1 MQFPFGDNTYEY
13 RRNSSLLL
21 SRYFPTGKNL
31 GVEKSAF
38 PCKWMIVK
46 ESARKA
52 RAHQVRLIFT
62 VFRRH
67 FARFITHLYFP
78 LFFPRAPCHLGVP
91 YYFPV
96 ITWKLRA
103 PFLLLLL
110 FSYHYFFLQCLFFIP
125 GQKVDFKM
133 QFCMLQA
140 IMRLSWCIILYY
152 LDEV

>member
-21 SRYFPTGKNL
+21 SRYFSTGKNL

-62 VFRRH
+62 AFRRH
-67 FARFITHLYFP
+67 FARFITHLYFS

-110 FSYHYFFLQCLFFIP
+110 FSYHYFFCNVCFSFRDKKWIS
-125 GQKVDFKM
+125 KCNFAC
-133 QFCMLQA
+133 F
-140 IMRLSWCIILYY
+140 RLS
-152 LDEV
+152 